1 MASPA
6 GASPSVGFKN
16 WRLCDRSGMN
26 ALKNMLIFAGRGL
39 TRRPLQTG
47 LLLGAMAVALSGVM
61 TIMAVLAG
69 VNAQVYRDLQRVGL
83 DVVNVQMVPN
93 LQNLILE
100 PLAME
105 DVKWISE
112 TAGSSELA
120 PFRAELAVGVDLE
133 SQRSEEFLMLATT
146 DKWGDIAPLELV
158 EGRFF
163 DEREA
168 GVCVLDEWVARRFFR
183 GDSALG
189 KELFV
194 EVGGETWLFEVV
206 GVLKDPFEI
215 RKKFDEMDFAGAARS
230 TLNRALE
237 FKSMYVAGDFH
248 DGYEAIHG
256 VALKAPPDR
265 DAKRVA
271 RLLREESERRGLA
284 VIAWAR
290 SQWVD
295 NVINGADFT
304 TQIASILWII
314 ILLVTGVMILTISL
328 VAIRERYRELA
339 IRRTEGAR
347 RLQVVGQLL
356 LENLLLS
363 TAAGGL
369 AILLARFAGRLLE
382 ARYLSWPP
390 TFLPGEMALAL
401 GLGIGIGA
409 LATVVP
415 AYRAASLDPV
425 QTLRVA

>member
-1 MASPA
+1 
-6 GASPSVGFKN
+6 
-16 WRLCDRSGMN
+16 MN
-26 ALKNMLIFAGRGL
+26 ALKTMLIFAGRGL

-105 DVKWISE
+105 DVEWIAE
-112 TAGSSELA
+112 TSGSSELA

-168 GVCVLDEWVARRFFR
+168 GVCVLDEWVARRFF
-183 GDSALG
+183 GDESALG
-189 KELFV
+189 KALFV
-194 EVGGETWLFEVV
+194 EVGAETWLFEVV

-248 DGYEAIHG
+248 DEHDAIHG
-256 VALKAPPDR
+256 VALKAPPER
-265 DAKRVA
+265 DARQVA
-271 RLLREESERRGLA
+271 RALREESERRGLA

-290 SQWVD
+290 
-295 NVINGADFT
+295 
-304 TQIASILWII
+304 ILWII

-363 TAAGGL
+363 MAAGGL
-369 AILLARFAGRLLE
+369 ATLLARFAGRLLE
-382 ARYLSWPP
+382 ERYLSWPP

-425 QTLRVA
+425 QTLRAT

>member
-1 MASPA
+1 
-6 GASPSVGFKN
+6 VVEKK
-16 WRLCDRSGMN
+16 MN
-26 ALKNMLIFAGRGL
+26 GLRNMLIFAGRGL
-39 TRRPLQTG
+39 TRRPLQT
-47 LLLGAMAVALSGVM
+47 LLLLVALTVALAGTM
-61 TIMAVLAG
+61 TIMAVLSG
-69 VNAQVYRDLQRVGL
+69 VNAQVYRDLKRVGL

-93 LQNLILE
+93 LENLLLE

-105 DVKWISE
+105 DVEWMRE
-112 TAGSSELA
+112 TAGSDRIA
-120 PFRAELAVGVDLE
+120 PFRAELAVGVNLE
-133 SQRSEEFLMLATT
+133 NERSEEFLMLATT
-146 DKWGDIAPLELV
+146 SEWGEIAPLEML

-163 DEREA
+163 NEREA
-168 GVCVLDEWVARRFFR
+168 GACVLDEWVARRFFPE
-183 GDSALG
+183 DNANG

-194 EVGGETWLFEVV
+194 EVGGGTWVFKVV

-230 TLNRALE
+230 TMNRALE
-237 FKSMYVAGDFH
+237 FKSMYVAGDFYDAH
-248 DGYEAIHG
+248 DAIHG
-256 VALKAPPDR
+256 AVIKAPPDG
-265 DAKRVA
+265 DPSGIAKS
-271 RLLREESERRGLA
+271 LRQEGKRRGLST
-284 VIAWAR
+284 IAWAR

-295 NVINGADFT
+295 NVMKGADFT

-363 TAAGGL
+363 GAAGLLAIGL
-369 AILLARFAGRLLE
+369 AKLTGGLLE

-409 LATVVP
+409 LATIVP
-415 AYRAASLDPV
+415 AFRAASLDPV
-425 QTLRVA
+425 QVLRTA

>member
-1 MASPA
+1 
-6 GASPSVGFKN
+6 
-16 WRLCDRSGMN
+16 
-26 ALKNMLIFAGRGL
+26 MLIFAGRGL
-39 TRRPLQTG
+39 TRRPLQTA
-47 LLLGAMAVALSGVM
+47 LLLVAMAVALAGVM

-69 VNAQVYRDLQRVGL
+69 INAQVYRDLQRVGL

-105 DVKWISE
+105 DTEWIAE
-112 TAGSSELA
+112 TSGSREIA
-120 PFRAELAVGVDLE
+120 PFRAELAVGVNLDN
-133 SQRSEEFLMLATT
+133 QRSEEFLMLATT
-146 DKWGDIAPLELV
+146 SKWGEIAPLELV

-163 DEREA
+163 NEREP
-168 GVCVLDEWVARRFFR
+168 GVCVLDEWVARRFFPS
-183 GDSALG
+183 GSAVG

-194 EVGGETWLFEVV
+194 EVAGETWLFEVV

-215 RKKFDEMDFAGAARS
+215 REKFDEMDFAGAARA

-237 FKSMYVAGDFH
+237 FKSMYVSGDFYDDH
-248 DGYEAIHG
+248 EPIHG
-256 VALKAPPDR
+256 VAIKAPPTR
-265 DAKRVA
+265 DTKELAAALRREAKD
-271 RLLREESERRGLA
+271 RGLA

-295 NVINGADFT
+295 NVIHGADFT

-314 ILLVTGVMILTISL
+314 ILIVTGVMILTISL

-363 TAAGGL
+363 VVAGAL
-369 AILLARFAGRLLE
+369 AVALAKLAGQMLE

-409 LATVVP
+409 LATIIP

-425 QTLRVA
+425 QVLRQS